1 VPVVGEVITTTGGI
15 ISIAVYVTVNVP
27 VEELPAAS
35 LAVTM
40 IGLLPETR
48 EMPVIDHDVVPEA
61 VPEVLLAEL
70 DQVTAVTPMLSEAV
84 PDILIVELA
93 LE

>member
-1 VPVVGEVITTTGGI
+1 M
-15 ISIAVYVTVNVP
+15 TVMVSL
-27 VEELPAAS
+27 ELFPAAS
-35 LAVTM
+35 LAVTVM
-40 IGLLPETR
+40 VLLPETR

-70 DQVTAVTPMLSEAV
+70 DQVTDVTPMLSEAV

>member
-1 VPVVGEVITTTGGI
+1 MPVVGEVITTTGGI

-40 IGLLPETR
+40 IGLLPETI

-61 VPEVLLAEL
+61 VPEVLLAEFV
-70 DQVTAVTPMLSEAV
+70 QVTDVTPTLSEAV
-84 PDILIVELA
+84 PEMLMVDCVVE
-93 LE
+93 